1 MRSVLSRPHTVTMRR
16 ARLPWRLVPYK
27 IDNTDRERKRRETFM
42 DLETRILTVQF
53 RITTD
58 IFCTGEIFVTF
69 GFSSTDI
76 IPRGRYFPFVL
87 SCYVYLH

>member
-53 RITTD
+53 RITTVH
-58 IFCTGEIFVTF
+58 FLYGRNLCHFRFFVN
-69 GFSSTDI
+69 
-76 IPRGRYFPFVL
+76 
-87 SCYVYLH
+87 